1 MNAPSRRS
9 LLSFLVLSWAASA
22 TAAPPPRV
30 TKTPEKP
37 ATAPS
42 VSTDALAGLAFRSI
56 GPGITGGRI
65 DDFAVVEG
73 RPSTFYVGSAAGG
86 LWKTVNNGVTLEPVF
101 DDQEVSSIGD
111 VAVAPS
117 DPPIGYVGPGEPHHP
132 PPASSGNR
140 VHRALDAGKTWVPP
154 GPPDPH

>member
-42 VSTDALAGLAFRSI
+42 ISTDALAGLAFRSI

-86 LWKTVNNGVTLEPVF
+86 LSQTCNHRLTLN
-101 DDQEVSSIGD
+101 
-111 VAVAPS
+111 
-117 DPPIGYVGPGEPHHP
+117 H
-132 PPASSGNR
+132 
-140 VHRALDAGKTWVPP
+140 ALH
-154 GPPDPH
+154 DPHVSPI

>member
-86 LWKTVNNGVTLEPVF
+86 LWKTVNTPR
-101 DDQEVSSIGD
+101 
-111 VAVAPS
+111 APA
-117 DPPIGYVGPGEPHHP
+117 P
-132 PPASSGNR
+132 
-140 VHRALDAGKTWVPP
+140 ALDDHEASWI
-154 GPPDPH
+154 DD